1 MDSLII
7 ALVILLVIIN
17 IGVVFFLIRNKS
29 EKPIN
34 PEQTFKDEF
43 NSFKESFGQSFG
55 SMSKEIAKDMTGALT
70 KVDEKVS
77 VFNQQVSE
85 LNKSQDNF
93 SRILSGVKT
102 YGTLAEFGLGAL
114 LKDLLP
120 ASQFIAN
127 AKMKDDTSETVE
139 FAIKLKD
146 VLLPIDSHWP
156 VEKYKAID
164 DAYNANDKESQAE
177 ARKDLAAAF
186 RLKAK
191 TVNLKYIAPPK
202 STDFAI
208 VYVPTEGLF
217 SELSSYR
224 DPKTKELLLQE
235 LRTKYKV
242 TVSGPNTL
250 SALLQSYHLGF
261 QTLKVQQ
268 HATQIYSDLRN
279 ISSRFDKHFDRAS
292 IVALY
297 TAKNIIDCG
306 FADSRYD
313 SKLADMVNNIVKII
327 DLYSENPFVTQQT
340 IAEQLNISQAQ
351 LLNINT
357 VMRNSNFVQQVITQD
372 IRNQQYWKNT
382 IIPLNTKW
390 YNTQCTR

>member
-7 ALVILLVIIN
+7 VLVVLSVIIN
-17 IGVVFFLIRNKS
+17 LGVIFFLIRNKP
-29 EKPIN
+29 EKQIN
-34 PEQTFKDEF
+34 PEQAFKDEF
-43 NSFKESFGQSFG
+43 NSFKETFGQSFG

-139 FAIKLKD
+139 FAIKLQD

-164 DAYNANDKESQAE
+164 DAYNANNKEAQAE

-191 TVNLKYIAPPK
+191 TVNSKYIAPPK

-279 ISSRFDKHFDRAS
+279 ISSRFEKHFDGIKDLRKKLEQAMAATDGFGRDARS
-292 IVALY
+292 IMNTLG
-297 TAKNIIDCG
+297 NIKDPEQVT
-306 FADSRYD
+306 DSL
-313 SKLADMVNNIVKII
+313 K
-327 DLYSENPFVTQQT
+327 ENPEKIKV
-340 IAEQLNISQAQ
+340 L
-351 LLNINT
+351 
-357 VMRNSNFVQQVITQD
+357 
-372 IRNQQYWKNT
+372 K
-382 IIPLNTKW
+382 
-390 YNTQCTR
+390 

>member
-1 MDSLII
+1 MDSIILVLIF
-7 ALVILLVIIN
+7 L
-17 IGVVFFLIRNKS
+17 FLIVNLIAIAFLFRRNQ
-29 EKPIN
+29 
-34 PEQTFKDEF
+34 PEQNSNDQVFKDEV
-43 NSFKESFGQSFG
+43 NSLKNTFSESFG
-55 SMSKEIAKDMTGALT
+55 SMSKEIAKDMTGALI

-77 VFNQQVSE
+77 VFNHQVRE

-93 SRILSGVKT
+93 SRILSGVKS
-102 YGTLAEFGLGAL
+102 YGTLAEFGLGSL

-120 ASQFIAN
+120 SSQYISN

-139 FAIKLKD
+139 FAIKLQD

-156 VEKYKAID
+156 LEKYKAID
-164 DAYNANDKESQAE
+164 DAYNANDKEAQAE
-177 ARKDLAAAF
+177 ARKDLASAF

-191 TVNLKYIAPPK
+191 TVNSKYIAPPK

-208 VYVPTEGLF
+208 IYVPTEGLF

-242 TVSGPNTL
+242 TISGPNTL

-279 ISSRFDKHFDRAS
+279 ISSRFEKHFEGIKDLRKKLEQAMLVTDGFGRDARS
-292 IVALY
+292 IMNTLG
-297 TAKNIIDCG
+297 NIKDPERVK
-306 FADSRYD
+306 DSF
-313 SKLADMVNNIVKII
+313 K
-327 DLYSENPFVTQQT
+327 ENPEKFK
-340 IAEQLNISQAQ
+340 IL
-351 LLNINT
+351 
-357 VMRNSNFVQQVITQD
+357 
-372 IRNQQYWKNT
+372 K
-382 IIPLNTKW
+382 
-390 YNTQCTR
+390 

>member
-1 MDSLII
+1 MSIMESIIIILIGILII
-7 ALVILLVIIN
+7 LNILLL
-17 IGVVFFLIRNKS
+17 FKFKKEPR
-29 EKPIN
+29 
-34 PEQTFKDEF
+34 KDEESELTKLKEDIGGLKL
-43 NSFKESFGQSFG
+43 SFSESFNN
-55 SMSKEIAKDMTGALT
+55 MSKEVAKDMTGALT

-77 VFNQQVSE
+77 VFNHQVRE

-93 SRILSGVKT
+93 SRILSGVKS
-102 YGTLAEFGLGAL
+102 YGTLAEFGLGSL

-120 ASQFIAN
+120 SSQYISN

-139 FAIKLKD
+139 FAIKLQD

-164 DAYNANDKESQAE
+164 DAYNANDKEAQAE
-177 ARKDLAAAF
+177 ARKDLASAF

-191 TVNLKYIAPPK
+191 TVNSKYIAPPK

-208 VYVPTEGLF
+208 IYVPTEGLF

-242 TVSGPNTL
+242 TISGPNTL

-279 ISSRFDKHFDRAS
+279 ISSRFEKHFEGIKDLRKKLEQAMLVTDGFGRDARS
-292 IVALY
+292 IMNTLG
-297 TAKNIIDCG
+297 NIKDPERVK
-306 FADSRYD
+306 DSF
-313 SKLADMVNNIVKII
+313 K
-327 DLYSENPFVTQQT
+327 ENPEKLK
-340 IAEQLNISQAQ
+340 IL
-351 LLNINT
+351 
-357 VMRNSNFVQQVITQD
+357 
-372 IRNQQYWKNT
+372 K
-382 IIPLNTKW
+382 
-390 YNTQCTR
+390 